1 MADRRFERR
10 LLLRGHVAIAGVDEV
25 GRGSLFGPVVAAAV
39 VFSADFLRRP
49 RLPAWA
55 RGIDDSKNLTPA
67 ARRRLV
73 RSITAEAAGL
83 GIGAASSREI
93 DRDNIFRASQAAMRR
108 ALAHLVPPPDFVL
121 VDGLPLKDV
130 EYFQQGVCQGDSK
143 CLTIAA
149 ASIVAKVFR
158 DELMVAFD
166 GLYAGYGLARN
177 KGYGTPDHIRGLRER
192 GPTALHRQTFR
203 LG

>member
-10 LLLRGHVAIAGVDEV
+10 LLARGYVTIAGVDEV

-39 VFSADFLRRP
+39 VFSADFLRR
-49 RLPAWA
+49 RLPEWA
-55 RGIDDSKNLTPA
+55 RGVDDSKTLTPA
-67 ARRRLV
+67 ARRGLV
-73 RSITAEAAGL
+73 RAIAVEASAL

-108 ALAHLVPPPDFVL
+108 ALAQLSPRPDFVL

-130 EYFQQGVCQGDSK
+130 EYSQQGVCQGDGK

-158 DELMVAFD
+158 DDLMIAFD
-166 GLYAGYGLARN
+166 RLYAGYGLARN
-177 KGYGTPDHIRGLRER
+177 KGYGTPDHFRGLRER